1 MEMNTGSSLE
11 IYGKRIRPNGDAY
24 TLSLILHLEN
34 TYTSFRFKCH
44 YLNEAFTDLPIHTV

>member
-1 MEMNTGSSLE
+1 MNTGSSLE